1 MGEYQQRRDER
12 ALPMYEFTGQ
22 LADLAVP
29 PPPQMQQLLG
39 AIAGNQ
45 KAMDEFASMWA
56 AALPVPQFFDPA
68 HIASLVG
75 VDTKLPR

>member
-1 MGEYQQRRDER
+1 
-12 ALPMYEFTGQ
+12 
-22 LADLAVP
+22 
-29 PPPQMQQLLG
+29 MQQLLA

-45 KAMDEFASMWA
+45 KAMDEFASMFA
-56 AALPVPQFFDPA
+56 GALPVPQFFDPA